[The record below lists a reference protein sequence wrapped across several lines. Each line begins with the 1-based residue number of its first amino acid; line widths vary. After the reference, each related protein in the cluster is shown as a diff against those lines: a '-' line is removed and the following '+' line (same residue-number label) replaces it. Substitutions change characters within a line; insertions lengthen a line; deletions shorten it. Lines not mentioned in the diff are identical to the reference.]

1 MTVFSSNPST
11 GMGALQAVPAA
22 TANGTPLG
30 TLPDGAVGARFYLP
44 AGSSLTFTVIDTPP
58 GSPPSASFTISQA
71 ASGPN
76 WDEALSG
83 GQMIYV
89 TALTGAP
96 LFRWF

>member
-11 GMGALQAVPAA
+11 GMGALQAVPAGS
-22 TANGTPLG
+22 TNGTALG
-30 TLPDGAVGARFYLP
+30 SVPDGAVGARFYLP
-44 AGSSLTFTVIDTPP
+44 GGSSVTFTVIDTAPT
-58 GSPPSASFTISQA
+58 SPPAAVFTISQA
-71 ASGPN
+71 GSGPN

-89 TALTGAP
+89 TALSGGP

>member
-1 MTVFSSNPST
+1 MTVFSSTPSP

-22 TANGTPLG
+22 TANGTALG

-44 AGSSLTFTVIDTPP
+44 SGCALSFTVIDTPP
-58 GSPPSASFTISQA
+58 TSPPTAVFTISQA
-71 ASGPN
+71 GSGPN

-89 TALTGAP
+89 TAISGTP